1 VLDLRPVSFLCGI
14 LIATLGG
21 IMLIP
26 AVLDGV
32 MGNETWKAF
41 VLSALLALFIGGAMV
56 LTSRMEVMKLN
67 LRQAFLFTGLSWFS
81 VAAFG
86 AIPFAVANL
95 DMTVTDAF
103 FEAMSGITTTG
114 ATVMTKLDTTP
125 FGILLWR
132 SILQWL
138 GGIGIIVFALAF
150 LPILKVGGMQLFKI
164 EAFDT
169 PEKVLPG
176 AAQLA
181 ISIGGAYL
189 LLTSAIMFALWG
201 AGMPFF
207 DAVNHAM
214 TSIATGGYSTKNTSV
229 GHFESQTIDWIV
241 TASMIIGSLPFVF
254 LVDALRGRPRALI
267 RDSQVH
273 WFLTIVSAGILAV
286 GGWLWLVDHMPPD
299 IAITQAGFNIVSIMT
314 GTGYATA
321 DFNSWGG
328 LPLVTIMTLMF
339 VGGCAGSTTC
349 GIKVFRFQVAYA
361 VAKTQLARL
370 LQPHGVFI
378 ATYNRRPVSDEVAA
392 SVMGFFF
399 LFVASFASLALIL
412 GLLGLDFD
420 TAISGAASAL
430 ANVGPGLGPIIG
442 PEGNYSTLPAAAKWA
457 LSAGMLLGRLELFTI
472 LVLFTSAFWRG

>member
-1 VLDLRPVSFLCGI
+1 MLDLRPVTFLCGI
-14 LIATLGG
+14 LIAALGA

-26 AVLDGV
+26 ASADAVA
-32 MGNETWKAF
+32 GNETWKAF
-41 VLSALLALFIGGAMV
+41 ALSSLLALFIGGAMV
-56 LTSRMEVMKLN
+56 LTSRMETMRLN
-67 LRQAFLFTGLSWFS
+67 LRQAFLFTGFAWLSA
-81 VAAFG
+81 AAFG
-86 AIPFAVANL
+86 AIPFAVSNL
-95 DMTVTDAF
+95 GLSVTDAF

-125 FGILLWR
+125 IGILLWR

-176 AAQLA
+176 AAQIA
-181 ISIGGAYL
+181 FSIGGAYV
-189 LLTSAIMFALWG
+189 LLTCAILIALWA
-201 AGMPFF
+201 AGMPVF

-214 TSIATGGYSTKNTSV
+214 TSIATGGYSTKNASV
-229 GHFESQTIDWIV
+229 GHFNSLTIDWII
-241 TASMIIGSLPFVF
+241 TAAMVIGSLPFVF
-254 LVDALRGRPRALI
+254 LVDALRGRPRSLL

-273 WFLTIVSAGILAV
+273 WFLAILTAGIV
-286 GGWLWLVDHMPPD
+286 GVTMWLWIVDRMPPD
-299 IAITQAGFNIVSIMT
+299 IAVSQAGFNIVSIMT

-321 DFNSWGG
+321 AFNSWGG
-328 LPLVTIMTLMF
+328 LPLISIMALMF

-361 VAKTQLARL
+361 VARTQLSRL

-378 ATYNRRPVSDEVAA
+378 ATYNRRPISDEVAA

-399 LFVASFASLALIL
+399 LFVGSFATLALVL
-412 GLLGLDFD
+412 AAVGLDFD

-442 PEGNYSTLPAAAKWA
+442 PEGNYSTLPVAAKWA
-457 LSAGMLLGRLELFTI
+457 LSAGMLLGRLELFTV
-472 LVLFTSAFWRG
+472 LVLFTRAFWRG

>member
-1 VLDLRPVSFLCGI
+1 VLDLRPVTFLCGI

-26 AVLDGV
+26 ALVDAIA
-32 MGNETWKAF
+32 GNATWKAF

-56 LTSRMEVMKLN
+56 LTSRMENMKLN
-67 LRQAFLFTGLSWFS
+67 LRQAFLFTGLSWFCI
-81 VAAFG
+81 AAFG
-86 AIPFAVANL
+86 AIPFAVSNL
-95 DMTVTDAF
+95 GMSVTDAF

-125 FGILLWR
+125 LGILLWR

-150 LPILKVGGMQLFKI
+150 LPILQVGGMQLFKI

-176 AAQLA
+176 AAQIA
-181 ISIGGAYL
+181 FSIGGAYL
-189 LLTSAIMFALWG
+189 LLTLSILIALWA
-201 AGMPFF
+201 AGMPLF
-207 DAVNHAM
+207 DAINHAM
-214 TSIATGGYSTKNTSV
+214 TSIATGGYSTKNASV
-229 GHFESQTIDWIV
+229 GHFNSQTIDWIV
-241 TASMIIGSLPFVF
+241 TAAMVTGSLPFVF
-254 LVDALRGRPRALI
+254 LVEALRGKPRSLL

-273 WFLTIVSAGILAV
+273 WFLTIVTIGILGVAA
-286 GGWLWLVDHMPPD
+286 WLWFVDRMPPD
-299 IAITQAGFNIVSIMT
+299 VAITQAGFNIVSVMT
-314 GTGYATA
+314 GTGYATT
-321 DFNSWGG
+321 DFNAWGG
-328 LPLVTIMTLMF
+328 FPLVAIMTLMF

-349 GIKVFRFQVAYA
+349 GIKVFRFQIAYA

-370 LQPHGVFI
+370 LQPHGIFI
-378 ATYNRRPVSDEVAA
+378 ATYNRRPVSDDVAA

-399 LFVASFASLALIL
+399 LFVASFATLALIL
-412 GLLGLDFD
+412 GALGLDFD

-457 LSAGMLLGRLELFTI
+457 LSGGMLLGRLELFTV
-472 LVLFTSAFWRG
+472 LVIFTRAFWRG

>member
-1 VLDLRPVSFLCGI
+1 VLDLRPVTFLCGI

-32 MGNETWKAF
+32 MGNHTWKAF
-41 VLSALLALFIGGAMV
+41 VLSSLLALFIGGAMV

-67 LRQAFLFTGLSWFS
+67 LRQAFLFTGLAWLSA
-81 VAAFG
+81 AAFG
-86 AIPFAVANL
+86 AIPFAVSNL
-95 DMTVTDAF
+95 DMSVTDAF

-125 FGILLWR
+125 LGILLWR

-176 AAQLA
+176 AAQIA

-189 LLTSAIMFALWG
+189 LLTSIIMFALWG

-207 DAVNHAM
+207 DAINHAM

-229 GHFESQTIDWIV
+229 GHFGSQTIDWIV
-241 TASMIIGSLPFVF
+241 TASMVIGSLPFVF
-254 LVDALRGRPRALI
+254 LVDALRGKPRALI

-273 WFLTIVSAGILAV
+273 WFLGILSVGILAV

-457 LSAGMLLGRLELFTI
+457 LSGGMLLGRLELFTI